1 MGCIVSPPSLMD
13 DVDSVQAQIARNML
27 VSGDWVTARLDGVP
41 YLEKPALI
49 YWTIALS
56 YKIFG
61 VHDWSARIPVALS
74 ALALSWVTAAFG
86 VWAFGKRAGFYA
98 GLCISTCVGLFLF
111 TRVLIPDVTLT
122 FTTALAMWAFLRAI
136 DHEEPRPRLWA
147 FLFAASL
154 GAGLLLKSLIAIVFP
169 VGAAIVYLL
178 LTRHLFSWKIW
189 KRLHPFTGTLV
200 ILLIAAPWHIL
211 AMLRNPPYFVF
222 TLHSGP
228 NSYHGFLWFFFINEQ
243 LLRFLNMRY
252 PRDYNTVPRLYFWLF
267 HLIWLFP
274 WSVYLPAVA
283 KLSFKP
289 IDRAG
294 RARLLSLCWLGF
306 VLIFFTFSTTQEYYS
321 MPCYPALAL
330 LIGSAM
336 ATENVWVRRGTRT
349 LAVIAT
355 CAAIAAFAIYWNVRN
370 LPAPGDISSAL
381 SRNPKSYSLSLGH
394 MLDLTLPSFAY
405 LRIPLLLAAIA
416 FFVGAL
422 GNLRSTGLRAF
433 LASALM
439 MVLFFHAA
447 RAAMVVFDPYLSS
460 RPLAEALLKSPD
472 GTLIVERHY
481 YPTSSIFFYSN
492 RTALLLN
499 GRVQNLEYGSN
510 APDAPDV
517 FIDDTKFTNLWMT
530 QPRFYLVCAQTSLPR
545 LQTLVGPANLN
556 IVSQSGGKLLLTN
569 HPLPTPAPA
578 QREGL

>member
-1 MGCIVSPPSLMD
+1 MD

-27 VSGDWVTARLDGVP
+27 ISGDWVTARLDGVP
-41 YLEKPALI
+41 YLEKPALL

-61 VHDWSARIPVALS
+61 VHDWSARIPIALS
-74 ALALSWVTAAFG
+74 ALALCWVTAAFG

-122 FTTALAMWAFLRAI
+122 FTTALAMWCFLRSI
-136 DHEEPRPRLWA
+136 DDQESRPRLWA

-169 VGAAIVYLL
+169 VGAAILYLL
-178 LTRHLFSWKIW
+178 FTRQLFSWKTW
-189 KRLHPFTGTLV
+189 KRLHPFTGALV

-211 AMLRNPPYFVF
+211 ATLRNPPYFVF

-243 LLRFLNMRY
+243 LLRFLNLRY

-274 WSVYLPAVA
+274 WSVYIPAIA
-283 KLSFKP
+283 KLSFQP
-289 IDRAG
+289 TDRAS

-349 LAVIAT
+349 LAVIAA
-355 CAAIAAFAIYWNVRN
+355 CAAIACCAIYWNVRN

-381 SRNPKSYSLSLGH
+381 TSNPKSYSLSLGH

-405 LRIPLLLAAIA
+405 LPIPLLLAAVA
-416 FFVGAL
+416 FLVGAL
-422 GNLRSTGLRAF
+422 GNIRSTGLRAF
-433 LASALM
+433 LATALM

-460 RPLAEALLKSPD
+460 RPLAEVLLKSPD
-472 GTLIVERHY
+472 GALIVERHY
-481 YPTSSIFFYSN
+481 YPTSSIFFYTN

-499 GRVQNLEYGSN
+499 GRVLNLEYGSN
-510 APDAPDV
+510 APGAADV
-517 FIDDTKFTNLWMT
+517 FINDAKFANLWMT

-545 LQTLVGPANLN
+545 LQTLVGAANLD
-556 IVSQSGGKLLLTN
+556 VVAQSGGKLLLTN
-569 HPLPTPAPA
+569 HPLAHATTPAS
-578 QREGL
+578 QSGS

>member
-1 MGCIVSPPSLMD
+1 MD

>member
-1 MGCIVSPPSLMD
+1 MD

-61 VHDWSARIPVALS
+61 VHDWSARVPIALS
-74 ALALSWVTAAFG
+74 ALALCWVTAAFG

-98 GLCISTCVGLFLF
+98 GLCIATCVGLFLF

-122 FTTALAMWAFLRAI
+122 FTTALAMWSFLRAI
-136 DHEEPRPRLWA
+136 DDEEPDPRLWA
-147 FLFAASL
+147 FLLAASL

-178 LTRHLFSWKIW
+178 FTRQLFSGKIW

-211 AMLRNPPYFVF
+211 ATLRNPPYFVF

-243 LLRFLNMRY
+243 LLRFLNLRY

-274 WSVYLPAVA
+274 WSVYIPAVA
-283 KLSFKP
+283 QLSFKP
-289 IDRAG
+289 TDRAS
-294 RARLLSLCWLGF
+294 RARLLCLCWLGF

-349 LAVIAT
+349 LAVIAA
-355 CAAIAAFAIYWNVRN
+355 CAAIAACAVYWNVRN

-381 SRNPKSYSLSLGH
+381 TSNPKSYSLSLGH

-405 LRIPLLLAAIA
+405 LRIPLLLASIA
-416 FFVGAL
+416 FLVGAL
-422 GNLRSTGLRAF
+422 GNIRCAGLRAF

-460 RPLAEALLKSPD
+460 RPLAEVLLKSPD
-472 GTLIVERHY
+472 GALIVERHY
-481 YPTSSIFFYSN
+481 YPTSSIFFYTN
-492 RTALLLN
+492 RSALLLN
-499 GRVQNLEYGSN
+499 GRVLNLEYGSN
-510 APDAPDV
+510 APGAADV
-517 FIDDTKFTNLWMT
+517 FINDAKFASLWMT

-545 LQTLVGPANLN
+545 LQSLVGTANLD
-556 IVSQSGGKLLLTN
+556 IVAQSGGKLLLTN
-569 HPLPTPAPA
+569 HPLPNAATPGS
-578 QREGL
+578 QSGS